1 MNFGI
6 ILGQT
11 FTDSGQASFDQLRER
26 VQVAEELGFDLVC
39 LGDRHLWPSGFHE
52 LLTTLAALAPVTSR
66 IQLCSSGFILPIYN
80 PILLAEQAAHVDVIS
95 GGRLIFG
102 LVLGYREEE
111 LAISDVHLR
120 QRRVRFLENL
130 EVISRLWAGE
140 SVTFQ
145 GRFFRCRDVRIGPLP
160 VRKPRPPIWIGGTAD
175 VVVRRSARL
184 ADGWLPSAS
193 LGRRELRA
201 KIQVYRNALDEF
213 GKQGSLVV
221 ARLGFVAKSRARAR
235 ALVEKPLLAQ
245 YRRYSGWM
253 KDTRREHATGT
264 GGWTTSRT
272 GSSWG
277 RPRSASSRW
286 PSIGRW
292 ASTPSSTTASTR
304 GSLSGRCWSPWS
316 SSRPGSCPPLQAA
329 DPPLPGTDY
338 SQSSLRK
345 GEAGSPSA
353 L

>member
-1 MNFGI
+1 MPVRRAQPANGAGMNFGI

-11 FTDSGQASFDQLRER
+11 FTDTGQASFDQLRER

-52 LLTTLAALAPVTSR
+52 MLTTLAALAPVTRR

-111 LAISDVHLR
+111 LAISDVLPR
-120 QRRVRFLENL
+120 QRRGRFLENL

-145 GRFFRCRDVRIGPLP
+145 GKFFRCRDVRIGPLP

-193 LGRRELRA
+193 LGRRELRQ
-201 KIQVYRNALDEF
+201 KVQVYRNALDEF

-221 ARLGFVAKSRARAR
+221 ARLGFVARSRARAR

-253 KDTRREHATGT
+253 KDTPEGARYRYGRLDDFRDRLILGTPEECIEQVAFYRDMGADTLVYHCQHQGVPQREMLESMELFAT
-264 GGWTTSRT
+264 RVMPAF
-272 GSSWG
+272 SSG
-277 RPRSASSRW
+277 
-286 PSIGRW
+286 
-292 ASTPSSTTASTR
+292 
-304 GSLSGRCWSPWS
+304 
-316 SSRPGSCPPLQAA
+316 
-329 DPPLPGTDY
+329 
-338 SQSSLRK
+338 
-345 GEAGSPSA
+345 
-353 L
+353 

>member
-26 VQVAEELGFDLVC
+26 VQVAEQLGFDLVC

-52 LLTTLAALAPVTSR
+52 MLTTLAALAPVTRR

-111 LAISDVHLR
+111 LAISDVLLR
-120 QRRVRFLENL
+120 QRRGRFLENL

-140 SVTFQ
+140 PVTFQ
-145 GRFFRCRDVRIGPLP
+145 GKFFRCRDVRIGPLP

-193 LGRRELRA
+193 LGRRELGE
-201 KIQVYRNALDEF
+201 KIRVYRNALDEF
-213 GKQGSLVV
+213 GKQGELVV

-253 KDTRREHATGT
+253 KDTPEGARYRYGKLDDFQDRLILGTPGECIEQVAVYRDMGADTFVYHCQHQGVPQREMLESMELFATQVMPAF
-264 GGWTTSRT
+264 
-272 GSSWG
+272 SSG
-277 RPRSASSRW
+277 
-286 PSIGRW
+286 
-292 ASTPSSTTASTR
+292 
-304 GSLSGRCWSPWS
+304 
-316 SSRPGSCPPLQAA
+316 
-329 DPPLPGTDY
+329 
-338 SQSSLRK
+338 
-345 GEAGSPSA
+345 
-353 L
+353 

>member
-11 FTDSGQASFDQLRER
+11 FTDTGQASFDQLRER

-80 PILLAEQAAHVDVIS
+80 PVLLAEQAAHVDVIS

-111 LAISDVHLR
+111 LAISAVQLR
-120 QRRVRFLENL
+120 QRRGRFLENL
-130 EVISRLWAGE
+130 EVISRLWTGE
-140 SVTFQ
+140 SVTYS
-145 GRFFRCRDVRIGPLP
+145 GKFFRCQDIRIGPLP

-175 VVVRRSARL
+175 RVVRRSARL
-184 ADGWLPSAS
+184 ADGWIPSAS
-193 LGRRELRA
+193 LGRRELRE

-213 GKQGSLVV
+213 GKQGTLVV
-221 ARLGFVAKSRARAR
+221 PRLGFVAKSRARAR
-235 ALVEKPLLAQ
+235 ALVEKPVLTQ

-253 KDTRREHATGT
+253 KETPEGSRYRYGRLDDFQDRLILGTPEECVEQVAVYRDMGADTFVYHCQHQGISQRDMLESMELFATRVMPAFE
-264 GGWTTSRT
+264 TS
-272 GSSWG
+272 
-277 RPRSASSRW
+277 
-286 PSIGRW
+286 
-292 ASTPSSTTASTR
+292 
-304 GSLSGRCWSPWS
+304 
-316 SSRPGSCPPLQAA
+316 
-329 DPPLPGTDY
+329 
-338 SQSSLRK
+338 
-345 GEAGSPSA
+345 
-353 L
+353 

>member
-1 MNFGI
+1 MKFGI

-11 FTDSGQASFDQLRER
+11 FTDTGQASFDQLRER

-52 LLTTLAALAPVTSR
+52 MLTTLAALAPVTSR

-111 LAISDVHLR
+111 LAISDVLLR

-130 EVISRLWAGE
+130 EVISRLWTGE

-145 GRFFRCRDVRIGPLP
+145 GKFFRCRDVRIGPLP

-175 VVVRRSARL
+175 VVVRRAARL

-193 LGRRELRA
+193 LGRRELRE
-201 KIQVYRNALDEF
+201 KIRVYRNALDEF

-253 KDTRREHATGT
+253 KDTPEGARYRY
-264 GGWTTSRT
+264 
-272 GSSWG
+272 
-277 RPRSASSRW
+277 
-286 PSIGRW
+286 
-292 ASTPSSTTASTR
+292 
-304 GSLSGRCWSPWS
+304 GSLDDFRDRLILGTPGECIEQVAVYRDMGADTLVYHCQHQGIPQREMLESMELFATRVMPAFSSG
-316 SSRPGSCPPLQAA
+316 
-329 DPPLPGTDY
+329 
-338 SQSSLRK
+338 
-345 GEAGSPSA
+345 
-353 L
+353 

>member
-1 MNFGI
+1 MKFGI

-11 FTDSGQASFDQLRER
+11 FTDTGQASFNQLRER

-52 LLTTLAALAPVTSR
+52 MLTTLAALAPVTSR

-111 LAISDVHLR
+111 LAISDVLLR

-145 GRFFRCRDVRIGPLP
+145 GKFFRCRDVRIGPLP

-175 VVVRRSARL
+175 VVVRRAARL

-193 LGRRELRA
+193 LGRRELRE
-201 KIQVYRNALDEF
+201 KIRVYRNALDEF

-253 KDTRREHATGT
+253 KDTPEGARYRY
-264 GGWTTSRT
+264 
-272 GSSWG
+272 
-277 RPRSASSRW
+277 
-286 PSIGRW
+286 
-292 ASTPSSTTASTR
+292 
-304 GSLSGRCWSPWS
+304 GSLDDFRDRLILGTPGECIEQVAVYRDMGADTLVYHCQHQGIPQRQMLESMELFATRVMPAFSSG
-316 SSRPGSCPPLQAA
+316 
-329 DPPLPGTDY
+329 
-338 SQSSLRK
+338 
-345 GEAGSPSA
+345 
-353 L
+353 

>member
-52 LLTTLAALAPVTSR
+52 MLTTLAALAPVTSR
-66 IQLCSSGFILPIYN
+66 IQLCSRGFILPIYN

-111 LAISDVHLR
+111 LAISNVRLR
-120 QRRVRFLENL
+120 QRRGRFLENL

-140 SVTFQ
+140 PVTFQ
-145 GRFFRCRDVRIGPLP
+145 GRFFQCLDARIGPLP

-175 VVVRRSARL
+175 VVVRRAARL
-184 ADGWLPSAS
+184 SDGWLPSAS
-193 LGRRELRA
+193 LGRRELRE

-221 ARLGFVAKSRARAR
+221 ARLGFVATSRARAR
-235 ALVEKPLLAQ
+235 SLVEKPLLAQ

-253 KDTRREHATGT
+253 KDTPEGARYRYGQLDDFQDRLILGTPEECIEQVGVYRDMGADTLVYHCQHQGISQRDMLESMELFAT
-264 GGWTTSRT
+264 RVMPAF
-272 GSSWG
+272 SSG
-277 RPRSASSRW
+277 
-286 PSIGRW
+286 
-292 ASTPSSTTASTR
+292 
-304 GSLSGRCWSPWS
+304 
-316 SSRPGSCPPLQAA
+316 
-329 DPPLPGTDY
+329 
-338 SQSSLRK
+338 
-345 GEAGSPSA
+345 
-353 L
+353 

>member
-1 MNFGI
+1 MKFGI

-11 FTDSGQASFDQLRER
+11 FTDTGQASFNQLRER

-52 LLTTLAALAPVTSR
+52 MLTTLAALAPVTSR

-111 LAISDVHLR
+111 LAISDVLLR

-140 SVTFQ
+140 LVTFQ
-145 GRFFRCRDVRIGPLP
+145 GKFFRCRDVRIGPLP

-175 VVVRRSARL
+175 VVVRRAARL

-193 LGRRELRA
+193 LGRRELRE
-201 KIQVYRNALDEF
+201 KIRVYRNALDEF

-253 KDTRREHATGT
+253 KDTPEGARYRY
-264 GGWTTSRT
+264 
-272 GSSWG
+272 
-277 RPRSASSRW
+277 
-286 PSIGRW
+286 
-292 ASTPSSTTASTR
+292 
-304 GSLSGRCWSPWS
+304 GSLDDFRDRLILGTPGECIEQVAVYRDMGADTLVYHCQHQGIPQREMLESMELFATRVMPAFSSG
-316 SSRPGSCPPLQAA
+316 
-329 DPPLPGTDY
+329 
-338 SQSSLRK
+338 
-345 GEAGSPSA
+345 
-353 L
+353 

>member
-11 FTDSGQASFDQLRER
+11 FTDTGQASFDQLRER

-52 LLTTLAALAPVTSR
+52 MLTTLAALAPVTSR

-111 LAISDVHLR
+111 LAISNVLLR

-130 EVISRLWAGE
+130 EVISRLWTGE

-145 GRFFRCRDVRIGPLP
+145 GKFFRCRDVRIGPLP

-175 VVVRRSARL
+175 VVVRRAARL

-193 LGRRELRA
+193 LGRRELRE
-201 KIQVYRNALDEF
+201 KIRVYRNALDEF

-253 KDTRREHATGT
+253 KDTPEGARYRY
-264 GGWTTSRT
+264 
-272 GSSWG
+272 
-277 RPRSASSRW
+277 
-286 PSIGRW
+286 
-292 ASTPSSTTASTR
+292 
-304 GSLSGRCWSPWS
+304 GSLDDFRDRLILGTPEECIEQVGAYRDMGADTLVYHCQHQGIPQREMLESMELFATRVMPAFSSG
-316 SSRPGSCPPLQAA
+316 
-329 DPPLPGTDY
+329 
-338 SQSSLRK
+338 
-345 GEAGSPSA
+345 
-353 L
+353 

>member
-1 MNFGI
+1 MKFGI

-11 FTDSGQASFDQLRER
+11 FTDTGQASFNQLRER

-52 LLTTLAALAPVTSR
+52 MLTTLAALAPVTSR

-111 LAISDVHLR
+111 LAISDVLLR

-130 EVISRLWAGE
+130 EVISRLWTGE

-145 GRFFRCRDVRIGPLP
+145 GKFFRCRDVRIGPLP

-193 LGRRELRA
+193 LGRRELRE
-201 KIQVYRNALDEF
+201 KIRVYRNALDEF

-221 ARLGFVAKSRARAR
+221 SRLGFVAKSRARAR

-253 KDTRREHATGT
+253 KDTPEGARYRY
-264 GGWTTSRT
+264 
-272 GSSWG
+272 
-277 RPRSASSRW
+277 
-286 PSIGRW
+286 
-292 ASTPSSTTASTR
+292 
-304 GSLSGRCWSPWS
+304 GSLDDFQDRLILGTPGECIEQVAVYRDMGADTLVYHCQHQGIPQRQMLESMELFATRVMPAFASG
-316 SSRPGSCPPLQAA
+316 
-329 DPPLPGTDY
+329 
-338 SQSSLRK
+338 
-345 GEAGSPSA
+345 
-353 L
+353 

>member
-1 MNFGI
+1 MKFGI

-11 FTDSGQASFDQLRER
+11 FTDTGQASFNQLRER

-52 LLTTLAALAPVTSR
+52 MLTTLAALAPVTSR

-111 LAISDVHLR
+111 LAISNVLLR
-120 QRRVRFLENL
+120 QRRSRFLENL

-145 GRFFRCRDVRIGPLP
+145 GKFFRCRDVRIGPLP

-193 LGRRELRA
+193 LGRRELRE
-201 KIQVYRNALDEF
+201 KIRVYRNALDEF

-235 ALVEKPLLAQ
+235 ALMEKPLLAQ

-253 KDTRREHATGT
+253 KDTPEGARYRYGCLDDFQDRLILGTPGECIEQVAVYRDMGADTLVYHCQHQGIPQRQMLESMELFAT
-264 GGWTTSRT
+264 RVMPAF
-272 GSSWG
+272 SSG
-277 RPRSASSRW
+277 
-286 PSIGRW
+286 
-292 ASTPSSTTASTR
+292 
-304 GSLSGRCWSPWS
+304 
-316 SSRPGSCPPLQAA
+316 
-329 DPPLPGTDY
+329 
-338 SQSSLRK
+338 
-345 GEAGSPSA
+345 
-353 L
+353 

>member
-1 MNFGI
+1 MKFGI

-11 FTDSGQASFDQLRER
+11 FTDTGQASFDQLRER

-52 LLTTLAALAPVTSR
+52 MLTTLAALAPVTSR

-111 LAISDVHLR
+111 LAISDVLLR

-145 GRFFRCRDVRIGPLP
+145 GKFFRCRDVRIGPLP

-193 LGRRELRA
+193 LGRRELRE
-201 KIQVYRNALDEF
+201 KIRVYRNALDEF
-213 GKQGSLVV
+213 DKQGSLVV

-253 KDTRREHATGT
+253 KDTPEGARYRY
-264 GGWTTSRT
+264 
-272 GSSWG
+272 
-277 RPRSASSRW
+277 
-286 PSIGRW
+286 
-292 ASTPSSTTASTR
+292 
-304 GSLSGRCWSPWS
+304 GSLDDFQDRLILGTPGECIEQVAAYRDMGADTLVYHCQHQGIPQRQMLESMELFATRVMPAFASG
-316 SSRPGSCPPLQAA
+316 
-329 DPPLPGTDY
+329 
-338 SQSSLRK
+338 
-345 GEAGSPSA
+345 
-353 L
+353 

>member
-1 MNFGI
+1 MKFGI

-11 FTDSGQASFDQLRER
+11 FTDTGQASFDQLRER

-52 LLTTLAALAPVTSR
+52 MLTTLAALAPVTSR

-111 LAISDVHLR
+111 LAISDVLLR

-145 GRFFRCRDVRIGPLP
+145 GKFFRCRDVRIGPLP

-193 LGRRELRA
+193 LGRRELRE
-201 KIQVYRNALDEF
+201 KIRVYRNALDEF

-253 KDTRREHATGT
+253 KDTPEGARYRY
-264 GGWTTSRT
+264 
-272 GSSWG
+272 
-277 RPRSASSRW
+277 
-286 PSIGRW
+286 
-292 ASTPSSTTASTR
+292 
-304 GSLSGRCWSPWS
+304 GSLDDFQDRLILGTPEECIEQVAVYRDMGADTLVYHCQHQGIPQREMLESMELFATRVMPAFASG
-316 SSRPGSCPPLQAA
+316 
-329 DPPLPGTDY
+329 
-338 SQSSLRK
+338 
-345 GEAGSPSA
+345 
-353 L
+353 

>member
-1 MNFGI
+1 MKFGI

-11 FTDSGQASFDQLRER
+11 FTDTGQASFDQLRER

-52 LLTTLAALAPVTSR
+52 MLTTLAALAPVTSR

-111 LAISDVHLR
+111 LAISDVLLR

-145 GRFFRCRDVRIGPLP
+145 GEFFRCRDVRIGPLP

-175 VVVRRSARL
+175 VVVRRAARL

-193 LGRRELRA
+193 LGRRELRE
-201 KIQVYRNALDEF
+201 KIRVYRNALDEF

-235 ALVEKPLLAQ
+235 TLVEKPLLAQ

-253 KDTRREHATGT
+253 KDTPEGARYRY
-264 GGWTTSRT
+264 
-272 GSSWG
+272 
-277 RPRSASSRW
+277 
-286 PSIGRW
+286 
-292 ASTPSSTTASTR
+292 
-304 GSLSGRCWSPWS
+304 GSLDDFRDRLILGTPEECIEQVAVYRDMGADTLVYHCQHQGIPQREMLESMELFATRVMPAFSSG
-316 SSRPGSCPPLQAA
+316 
-329 DPPLPGTDY
+329 
-338 SQSSLRK
+338 
-345 GEAGSPSA
+345 
-353 L
+353 

>member
-1 MNFGI
+1 MKFGI

-11 FTDSGQASFDQLRER
+11 FTDTGQASFNQLRER

-52 LLTTLAALAPVTSR
+52 MLTTLAALAPVTSR

-111 LAISDVHLR
+111 LAISDVLLR

-145 GRFFRCRDVRIGPLP
+145 GKFFRCRDVRIGPLP

-175 VVVRRSARL
+175 VVVRRAARL

-193 LGRRELRA
+193 LGRRELRE
-201 KIQVYRNALDEF
+201 KIRVYRNALDEF

-253 KDTRREHATGT
+253 KDTPEGARYRY
-264 GGWTTSRT
+264 
-272 GSSWG
+272 
-277 RPRSASSRW
+277 
-286 PSIGRW
+286 
-292 ASTPSSTTASTR
+292 
-304 GSLSGRCWSPWS
+304 GSLDDFRDRLILGTPGECIEQVAVYRDMGADTLVYHCQHQGIPQREMLESMELFATRVMPAFSSG
-316 SSRPGSCPPLQAA
+316 
-329 DPPLPGTDY
+329 
-338 SQSSLRK
+338 
-345 GEAGSPSA
+345 
-353 L
+353 

>member
-1 MNFGI
+1 MKFGI

-11 FTDSGQASFDQLRER
+11 FTDTGQASFDQLRER

-52 LLTTLAALAPVTSR
+52 MLTTLAALAPVTSR

-111 LAISDVHLR
+111 LAISDVLLR

-145 GRFFRCRDVRIGPLP
+145 GKFFRCRDVRIGPLP

-175 VVVRRSARL
+175 VVVRRAARL

-193 LGRRELRA
+193 LGRRELRE
-201 KIQVYRNALDEF
+201 KIRVYRNALDEF

-253 KDTRREHATGT
+253 KDTPEGARYRY
-264 GGWTTSRT
+264 
-272 GSSWG
+272 
-277 RPRSASSRW
+277 
-286 PSIGRW
+286 
-292 ASTPSSTTASTR
+292 
-304 GSLSGRCWSPWS
+304 GSLDDFRDRLILGTPGECIEQVAVYRDMGADTLVYHCQHQGIPQREMLESMELFATRVMPAFSSG
-316 SSRPGSCPPLQAA
+316 
-329 DPPLPGTDY
+329 
-338 SQSSLRK
+338 
-345 GEAGSPSA
+345 
-353 L
+353 

>member
-1 MNFGI
+1 MKFGI

-11 FTDSGQASFDQLRER
+11 FTDTGQASFDQLRER

-52 LLTTLAALAPVTSR
+52 MLTTLAALAPVTSR

-111 LAISDVHLR
+111 LAISDVLLR

-145 GRFFRCRDVRIGPLP
+145 GKFFRCRDVRIGPLP

-175 VVVRRSARL
+175 VVVRRAARL

-193 LGRRELRA
+193 LGRRELRE
-201 KIQVYRNALDEF
+201 KIRVYRNALDEF

-253 KDTRREHATGT
+253 KDTPEGARYRY
-264 GGWTTSRT
+264 
-272 GSSWG
+272 
-277 RPRSASSRW
+277 
-286 PSIGRW
+286 
-292 ASTPSSTTASTR
+292 
-304 GSLSGRCWSPWS
+304 GSLDDFQDRLILGTPEECIEQVAVYRDMGADTLVYHCQHQGIPQRQMLESMELFATRVMPAFASG
-316 SSRPGSCPPLQAA
+316 
-329 DPPLPGTDY
+329 
-338 SQSSLRK
+338 
-345 GEAGSPSA
+345 
-353 L
+353 